1 MKKLVDKVLAF
12 LGFEAEVSRWFKQ
25 HGNRPI
31 NEIVKIMNKDELVTA
46 HEFFRTRQLREA
58 SCFEVADMD
67 GYCFVDYR
75 VRSCLDAINNQLLI
89 LHKKG

>member
-12 LGFEAEVSRWFKQ
+12 LGVEAEVSRWFKQ

-31 NEIVKIMNKDELVTA
+31 NEIVKKMNEDELVSA
-46 HEFFRTRQLREA
+46 HKFFRTRQLREA
-58 SCFEVADMD
+58 YYFEVADMD
-67 GYCFVDYR
+67 GYCFVDNR
-75 VRSCLDAINNQLLI
+75 VRACLDAINNQLLI